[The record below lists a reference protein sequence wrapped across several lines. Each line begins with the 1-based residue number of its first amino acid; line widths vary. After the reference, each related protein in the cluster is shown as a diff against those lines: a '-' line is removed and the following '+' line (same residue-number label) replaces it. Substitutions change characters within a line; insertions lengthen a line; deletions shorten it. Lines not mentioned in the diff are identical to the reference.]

1 MATTN
6 IPDSAFQQVA
16 ELREQLNHH
25 NYRYYV
31 LDSPEIS
38 DAQYDDLM
46 RELRAIEAEHP
57 ELVTPDSPT
66 QRVGA
71 APAEGFTQVAHP
83 RPMFSLGNAFD
94 DDEFMAWHQRVSD
107 LLEGETFDM
116 VCELK
121 YDGLAVALTY
131 EDGVFVRGATRGNG
145 TVGEDVTLNLRTI
158 KSIPLRLLSKD
169 VPQRLEVRGEV
180 YFPKSLFAK
189 FNEERAAR
197 GEQTYANPR
206 NTAAGSLRQLDPRS
220 TAERPLDIFIY
231 SLGYAEGGDM
241 PAYHWEM
248 LQYLKRLGFKVSA
261 DSRRVQTP
269 EDAIAFY
276 KHWVK
281 NAEEDLDAAADG
293 VVVKVDNLD
302 YQRHLGV
309 VGREPRWAVAYKFP
323 AVQEIT
329 RLLDIRVNVGR
340 TGSIN
345 PYAVLEPVN
354 IAGATVRQATL
365 HNEDYI
371 RGKDLLIGDWVVVER
386 AGEVIPQIVSVIAK
400 ERKPAANLFGK
411 IIRKPVYSY
420 DRIGRLRRR
429 RRVKAPTKLRYED
442 RREFRMPS
450 SCPSCSEPV
459 VSPEDDAMSYC
470 DNASCPTQLVRLLE
484 HFVSRG
490 AMDIEGMGIKWGEL
504 LIKQGLIKDVAD
516 LYYLEPEHL
525 ARLNLLDAIEAAKAR
540 PFADALAA
548 AGIPTVGK
556 KSASIIAERFGNM
569 SALSS
574 ASELNVGELS
584 GVSARTA
591 AAIFAHFSEL
601 RMQPHFTRLGSDFLG
616 NGLIALQ
623 SDLFYVNR
631 RHLLQPESLRQ
642 KSVSN
647 LLSAIEASR
656 QRPLSRVLV
665 ALGIRHV
672 GGEVAEL
679 LARSFTTIDNLMS
692 ADEEALTAIPTIGPR
707 IAESVVSYFQNEA
720 NRNVVEKLRAAGV
733 RLEDEPRAVPTE
745 QPFVGMRFV
754 VTGRLEGFSR
764 SQIQDTIKQYGG
776 AVSGSVSKNT
786 RLSCGR
792 RGRRFQ
798 ARGRRAPRGQG
809 ADRGRIPGQIAGKW
823 RRDSLRRRIGQ
834 PAPWTRAPVRRE
846 CLAVLDGN
854 DRH

>member
-1 MATTN
+1 MTTIN
-6 IPDSAFQQVA
+6 ITERIA
-16 ELREQLNHH
+16 ELRERLNHH

-31 LDSPEIS
+31 LDSPEVS
-38 DAQYDDLM
+38 DARYDALI
-46 RELRAIEAEHP
+46 RELRAIEAKHP

-71 APAEGFTQVAHP
+71 APADGFEQVTHS
-83 RPMFSLGNAFD
+83 RPMHSLGNAFD
-94 DDEFMAWHQRVSD
+94 DEEFMAWHKRVSD
-107 LLEGETFDM
+107 MLEGEPFNM

-145 TVGEDVTLNLRTI
+145 MVGEDVTSNLRTI
-158 KSIPLRLLSKD
+158 KSIPLRLLSAGENID
-169 VPQRLEVRGEV
+169 RPQRLEVRGEV

-206 NTAAGSLRQLDPRS
+206 NTAAGSLRQLDPRN

-231 SLGYAEGGDM
+231 SLGYAEGGDV
-241 PAYHWEM
+241 PATHWEM
-248 LQYLKRLGFKVSA
+248 LQYLKGLGFKVSD
-261 DSRRVQTP
+261 DSRLVHTQ
-269 EDAIAFY
+269 EEAIAFY
-276 KHWVK
+276 NRWVRSH
-281 NAEEDLDAAADG
+281 EEELDAAADG

-371 RGKDLLIGDWVVVER
+371 RGKDLLIGDRVVVER
-386 AGEVIPQIVSVIAK
+386 AGEVIPQVVSVIAE

-411 IIRKPVYSY
+411 LIRKPAYSY
-420 DRIGRLRRR
+420 DRIGRLRRKR
-429 RRVKAPTKLRYED
+429 RYKAPARIRYED
-442 RREFRMPS
+442 RREFRMPT
-450 SCPSCSEPV
+450 SCPECKKPV
-459 VSPEDDAMSYC
+459 VSPEDEAMSYC
-470 DNASCPTQLVRLLE
+470 VNASCPAQLVRLLE

-490 AMDIEGMGIKWGEL
+490 AMDIEGMGIKWGEY
-504 LIKQGLIKDVAD
+504 LIQQGLIRDVAD
-516 LYYLEPEHL
+516 IYYLKPSDL
-525 ARLNLLDAIEAAKAR
+525 ARLNLLDVIEAAKAR
-540 PFADALAA
+540 PFSDALANSR
-548 AGIPTVGK
+548 IPTVGK
-556 KSASIIAERFGNM
+556 KSAGIIAERFRNM
-569 SALSS
+569 SALST
-574 ASELNVGELS
+574 ASELDIGELS

-591 AAIFAHFSEL
+591 KAVVNHFAEL
-601 RMQPHFTRLGSDFLG
+601 RSKAHITEISSDFLV
-616 NGLIALQ
+616 NGLVDAH

-631 RHLLQPESLRQ
+631 SHLLDPESLRQ

-647 LLSAIEASR
+647 LLSAIEASK

-679 LARSFTTIDNLMS
+679 LAREFTTIDNLMA
-692 ADEEALTAIPTIGPR
+692 ADEEALIAIDSIGPR

-720 NRNVVEKLRAAGV
+720 NRNVVEKLRSAGV
-733 RLEDEPRAVPTE
+733 RLEDEERVIPTE

-754 VTGRLEGFSR
+754 VTGRLEQFSR
-764 SQIQDTIKQYGG
+764 SQVQDLIKQYGG

-786 RLSCGR
+786 SYLVAGEGGGSKLADAQRLEVEVLTE
-792 RGRRFQ
+792 
-798 ARGRRAPRGQG
+798 
-809 ADRGRIPGQIAGKW
+809 DE
-823 RRDSLRRRIGQ
+823 L
-834 PAPWTRAPVRRE
+834 
-846 CLAVLDGN
+846 LALLPPTATQN
-854 DRH
+854 

>member
-1 MATTN
+1 MTTTN

-16 ELREQLNHH
+16 ELREQLNHN
-25 NYRYYV
+25 NYHYYV

-38 DAQYDDLM
+38 DAQYDELM
-46 RELRAIEAEHP
+46 RELHAIEAEHP

-365 HNEDYI
+365 HNEGYI

-386 AGEVIPQIVSVIAK
+386 AGEVIPQVVSVIA
-400 ERKPAANLFGK
+400 
-411 IIRKPVYSY
+411 
-420 DRIGRLRRR
+420 
-429 RRVKAPTKLRYED
+429 D
-442 RREFRMPS
+442 RRDGSERDFRMPAA
-450 SCPSCSEPV
+450 CPSCAEPV
-459 VSPEDDAMSYC
+459 VSPEDEAMSYC
-470 DNASCPTQLVRLLE
+470 DNASCPVQLVRLLE

-490 AMDIEGMGIKWGEL
+490 AMDIEGMGIKWGEF
-504 LIKQGLIKDVAD
+504 LIQQGLIKDVAD
-516 LYYLEPEHL
+516 LYYLESEHL
-525 ARLNLLDAIEAAKAR
+525 ARLNLLDVIEAAKVR

-647 LLSAIEASR
+647 LLSAIEASK

-733 RLEDEPRAVPTE
+733 RLEDEPRAVLTE

-754 VTGRLEGFSR
+754 VTGRLERFSR

-786 RLSCGR
+786 DYLVAGEGGGSKLADAERLEVKVLSEDELIR
-792 RGRRFQ
+792 
-798 ARGRRAPRGQG
+798 
-809 ADRGRIPGQIAGKW
+809 KL
-823 RRDSLRRRIGQ
+823 RDSGVEL
-834 PAPWTRAPVRRE
+834 P
-846 CLAVLDGN
+846 
-854 DRH
+854 

>member
-6 IPDSAFQQVA
+6 IPDSVFQQVA

-31 LDSPEIS
+31 LDSPEVS

-46 RELRAIEAEHP
+46 RELRAIEADHP

-71 APAEGFTQVAHP
+71 APAEGFAQVEHP

-94 DDEFMAWHQRVSD
+94 DDEFMAWHKRVSD
-107 LLEGETFDM
+107 LLEGEPFDM

-158 KSIPLRLLSKD
+158 KSIPLRLLSED

-386 AGEVIPQIVSVIAK
+386 AGEVIPQVVSVIA
-400 ERKPAANLFGK
+400 
-411 IIRKPVYSY
+411 
-420 DRIGRLRRR
+420 
-429 RRVKAPTKLRYED
+429 D
-442 RREFRMPS
+442 RRDGSERDFRMPEA
-450 SCPSCSEPV
+450 CPSCAEPV
-459 VSPEDDAMSYC
+459 VSPEDEAMSYC
-470 DNASCPTQLVRLLE
+470 DNASCPAQLVRLLE

-490 AMDIEGMGIKWGEL
+490 AMDIEGMGIKWGEF
-504 LIKQGLIKDVAD
+504 LIQQGLIKDVAD

-525 ARLNLLDAIEAAKAR
+525 ARLNLLDVIEAAKVR
-540 PFADALAA
+540 LFADALAA

-601 RMQPHFTRLGSDFLG
+601 RMQPHFTRLGSDFLR
-616 NGLIALQ
+616 NGLIDVQ

-631 RHLLQPESLRQ
+631 KHLLQPEMLRQ

-647 LLSAIEASR
+647 LLSAIEASK

-692 ADEEALTAIPTIGPR
+692 ADEEVLTAIPTIGPR
-707 IAESVVSYFQNEA
+707 IAESVVSYFRNEA
-720 NRNVVEKLRAAGV
+720 NRQVVEKLRAARV
-733 RLEDEPRAVPTE
+733 RLEDEPSAAPTE
-745 QPFVGMRFV
+745 QPFVGLRFV
-754 VTGRLEGFSR
+754 VTGRLERFSR

-786 RLSCGR
+786 NYLVAGEGGGSKLADAERLEVKVLTEDELL
-792 RGRRFQ
+792 
-798 ARGRRAPRGQG
+798 AM
-809 ADRGRIPGQIAGKW
+809 
-823 RRDSLRRRIGQ
+823 L
-834 PAPWTRAPVRRE
+834 PAE
-846 CLAVLDGN
+846 
-854 DRH
+854 

>member
-6 IPDSAFQQVA
+6 IPDSVFQQVA
-16 ELREQLNHH
+16 DLREQLNHH

-31 LDSPEIS
+31 LDSPEIG

-46 RELRAIEAEHP
+46 RELRAIESEHP

-158 KSIPLRLLSKD
+158 KSIPLRLLSED

-386 AGEVIPQIVSVIAK
+386 AGEVIPQVVSVVA
-400 ERKPAANLFGK
+400 ERRDGSE
-411 IIRKPVYSY
+411 R
-420 DRIGRLRRR
+420 D
-429 RRVKAPTKLRYED
+429 
-442 RREFRMPS
+442 FRMPAA
-450 SCPSCSEPV
+450 CPSCAEPV
-459 VSPEDDAMSYC
+459 VSPENEVMSYC
-470 DNASCPTQLVRLLE
+470 DNASCPAQLVRLLE
-484 HFVSRG
+484 HFVSRS
-490 AMDIEGMGIKWGEL
+490 AMDIEGMGIKWGEF
-504 LIKQGLIKDVAD
+504 LIQQGLIKDVAD

-540 PFADALAA
+540 SFDDALAA

-601 RMQPHFTRLGSDFLG
+601 RMQPYFTRLGSDFLG

-679 LARSFTTIDNLMS
+679 LARSFTTIDNLMN
-692 ADEEALTAIPTIGPR
+692 ADEEALVAIPTIGPR

-720 NRNVVEKLRAAGV
+720 NRSVVEKLRAAGV

-754 VTGRLEGFSR
+754 VTGRLERFSR
-764 SQIQDTIKQYGG
+764 SQIQDLIKQYGG

-786 RLSCGR
+786 DYLVAGEGGGSKLADAERLEVKVLNEDELIR
-792 RGRRFQ
+792 
-798 ARGRRAPRGQG
+798 
-809 ADRGRIPGQIAGKW
+809 KL
-823 RRDSLRRRIGQ
+823 RDSGVEL
-834 PAPWTRAPVRRE
+834 P
-846 CLAVLDGN
+846 
-854 DRH
+854 

>member
-6 IPDSAFQQVA
+6 IPDSAFLQVA
-16 ELREQLNHH
+16 ELREQLNHN
-25 NYRYYV
+25 NYHYYV

-38 DAQYDDLM
+38 DAQYDELM

-71 APAEGFTQVAHP
+71 QPAEGFTQVAHP

-94 DDEFMAWHQRVSD
+94 DDEFLAWHRRVSD

-158 KSIPLRLLSKD
+158 KSIPLRLLSED

-386 AGEVIPQIVSVIAK
+386 AGEVIPQVVSVIA
-400 ERKPAANLFGK
+400 
-411 IIRKPVYSY
+411 
-420 DRIGRLRRR
+420 
-429 RRVKAPTKLRYED
+429 D
-442 RREFRMPS
+442 RRDGSERDFRMPAA
-450 SCPSCSEPV
+450 CPSCAEPV
-459 VSPEDDAMSYC
+459 VSPEDEAMSYC
-470 DNASCPTQLVRLLE
+470 DNASCPVQLVRLLE

-504 LIKQGLIKDVAD
+504 LIRQGLIKDVAD
-516 LYYLEPEHL
+516 LYYIESEHL
-525 ARLNLLDAIEAAKAR
+525 ARLNLLDVIESAKAR

-548 AGIPTVGK
+548 SGIPTVGK

-591 AAIFAHFSEL
+591 SAIFAHFSEL

-647 LLSAIEASR
+647 LLSAIEASK

-707 IAESVVSYFQNEA
+707 IAESVVSYFRNEA
-720 NRNVVEKLRAAGV
+720 NRQVVEKLRKVDV
-733 RLEDEPRAVPTE
+733 RLEDEPRTVPTV
-745 QPFVGMRFV
+745 QPFAGKRFV
-754 VTGRLEGFSR
+754 VTGRLDRFSR
-764 SQIQDTIKQYGG
+764 SQIQDLIKQYGG

-786 RLSCGR
+786 DYLVAGEGGGSKLADAERLEVKVLTEDEFLGKLRESGVE
-792 RGRRFQ
+792 
-798 ARGRRAPRGQG
+798 
-809 ADRGRIPGQIAGKW
+809 IA
-823 RRDSLRRRIGQ
+823 
-834 PAPWTRAPVRRE
+834 
-846 CLAVLDGN
+846 
-854 DRH
+854 

>member
-38 DAQYDDLM
+38 DAQYDELM

-57 ELVTPDSPT
+57 EFVTPDSPT

-71 APAEGFTQVAHP
+71 QPAEGFTQVAHP

-94 DDEFMAWHQRVSD
+94 DDEFMAWHRRVSD

-158 KSIPLRLLSKD
+158 KSIPLRLLSED

-248 LQYLKRLGFKVSA
+248 LQYLKRLGFKVSD

-269 EDAIAFY
+269 KEAIAFY

-386 AGEVIPQIVSVIAK
+386 AGEVIPQVVSVVA
-400 ERKPAANLFGK
+400 ERRDGSE
-411 IIRKPVYSY
+411 R
-420 DRIGRLRRR
+420 D
-429 RRVKAPTKLRYED
+429 
-442 RREFRMPS
+442 FRMPAA
-450 SCPSCSEPV
+450 CPSCAESV
-459 VSPEDDAMSYC
+459 VSPEDEAMSYC
-470 DNASCPTQLVRLLE
+470 DNASCPAQLVRLLE
-484 HFVSRG
+484 HFVSRS

-504 LIKQGLIKDVAD
+504 LIKQALIKDVAD
-516 LYYLEPEHL
+516 LYYIESEHL
-525 ARLNLLDAIEAAKAR
+525 ARLNLLDVIESAKAR

-548 AGIPTVGK
+548 SGIPTVGK
-556 KSASIIAERFGNM
+556 KSAGIIAERFNNM
-569 SALSS
+569 GTLSC
-574 ASELNVGELS
+574 ADELKEGKLK

-591 AAIFAHFSEL
+591 KAMFTHFSGL
-601 RMQPHFTRLGSDFLG
+601 RSRWDFTDLGSEFLR
-616 NGLIALQ
+616 NGLITVQ
-623 SDLFYVNR
+623 SDLFYVDR
-631 RHLLQPESLRQ
+631 KHLLEPETLRQ

-647 LLSAIEASR
+647 LLSAIEASK

-679 LARSFTTIDNLMS
+679 LARSFTTIDNLMN
-692 ADEEALTAIPTIGPR
+692 ADEEALVAIPTIGPR
-707 IAESVVSYFQNEA
+707 IAESVVSYFRNEA

-754 VTGRLEGFSR
+754 VTGRLDRFSR

-786 RLSCGR
+786 DYLVAGEGGGSKLADAERLEVKVLNEDELIR
-792 RGRRFQ
+792 
-798 ARGRRAPRGQG
+798 
-809 ADRGRIPGQIAGKW
+809 KL
-823 RRDSLRRRIGQ
+823 RDSGVEL
-834 PAPWTRAPVRRE
+834 P
-846 CLAVLDGN
+846 
-854 DRH
+854 

>member
-1 MATTN
+1 MTTTDLTER
-6 IPDSAFQQVA
+6 IE
-16 ELREQLNHH
+16 ELRERLNFH

-31 LDSPEIS
+31 LDSPEVS
-38 DAQYDDLM
+38 DAQYDALI

-71 APAEGFTQVAHP
+71 APADGFRQVEHT
-83 RPMFSLGNAFD
+83 RQMFSLGNAFD
-94 DDEFMAWHQRVSD
+94 DEEFLAWHKRVSD
-107 LLEGETFDM
+107 LLEGEAFDM

-131 EDGVFVRGATRGNG
+131 ENGVFVRGATRGNG
-145 TVGEDVTLNLRTI
+145 MVGEDVTSNLRTI

-169 VPQRLEVRGEV
+169 APQRFEVRGEV

-206 NTAAGSLRQLDPRS
+206 NTAAGSLRQLDPRN

-231 SLGYAEGGDM
+231 SLGYAEGGDVSDT
-241 PAYHWEM
+241 HWEM
-248 LQYLKRLGFKVSA
+248 LQYLKGLGFKVSD
-261 DSRRVQTP
+261 DSRRVHSP
-269 EDAIAFY
+269 EEAVAFY
-276 KHWVK
+276 NRWVRSY
-281 NAEEDLDAAADG
+281 EEELDAAADG

-371 RGKDLLIGDWVVVER
+371 RAKDLLIGDWVVVER
-386 AGEVIPQIVSVIAK
+386 AGEVIPQVVSVIA
-400 ERKPAANLFGK
+400 
-411 IIRKPVYSY
+411 
-420 DRIGRLRRR
+420 
-429 RRVKAPTKLRYED
+429 D
-442 RREFRMPS
+442 RRDGSERDFRMPEV
-450 SCPSCSEPV
+450 CPSCAEPV
-459 VSPEDDAMSYC
+459 VSPEDEAMSYC
-470 DNASCPTQLVRLLE
+470 DNASCPAQLVRLLE

-490 AMDIEGMGIKWGEL
+490 AMDIEGMGIKWGEF
-504 LIKQGLIKDVAD
+504 LIQQGLIKDVAD

-525 ARLNLLDAIEAAKAR
+525 ARLNLLDVIEAAKTR
-540 PFADALAA
+540 SFEDALAA
-548 AGIPTVGK
+548 SGIPTVGK

-574 ASELNVGELS
+574 ASELSVGELS

-601 RMQPHFTRLGSDFLG
+601 RMQSHFTRLGADFLG
-616 NGLIALQ
+616 NGLIDVQ

-631 RHLLQPESLRQ
+631 KHLLQPETLRQ

-647 LLSAIEASR
+647 LLNAIEASK

-679 LARSFTTIDNLMS
+679 LAREFTTIDNLMS
-692 ADEEALTAIPTIGPR
+692 ANEEALIAIDSIGPR
-707 IAESVVSYFQNEA
+707 IAESVVSYFGNEA
-720 NRNVVEKLRAAGV
+720 NRQVVEKLRAAGV
-733 RLEDEPRAVPTE
+733 RLEDEERVIPTE

-754 VTGRLEGFSR
+754 VTGRLERFSR
-764 SQIQDTIKQYGG
+764 SQVQDLIKQYGG

-786 RLSCGR
+786 NYLVAGEGGGSKLADAQRLEVEVLTEDELL
-792 RGRRFQ
+792 
-798 ARGRRAPRGQG
+798 AMLPV
-809 ADRGRIPGQIAGKW
+809 
-823 RRDSLRRRIGQ
+823 DSL
-834 PAPWTRAPVRRE
+834 
-846 CLAVLDGN
+846 
-854 DRH
+854 

>member
-1 MATTN
+1 M
-6 IPDSAFQQVA
+6 
-16 ELREQLNHH
+16 
-25 NYRYYV
+25 
-31 LDSPEIS
+31 
-38 DAQYDDLM
+38 
-46 RELRAIEAEHP
+46 
-57 ELVTPDSPT
+57 
-66 QRVGA
+66 
-71 APAEGFTQVAHP
+71 AHP

-94 DDEFMAWHQRVSD
+94 DDEFMAWHKRVSD
-107 LLEGETFDM
+107 LLEGEPFDM

-131 EDGVFVRGATRGNG
+131 ENGVFVRGATRGNG

-158 KSIPLRLLSKD
+158 KSIPLRLLSED
-169 VPQRLEVRGEV
+169 VPQKLEVRGEV

-248 LQYLKRLGFKVSA
+248 LQYLNRLGFKVSA

-269 EDAIAFY
+269 EEAIAFY

-281 NAEEDLDAAADG
+281 NGEEDLDAAADG

-371 RGKDLLIGDWVVVER
+371 RAKDLLIGDWVVVER
-386 AGEVIPQIVSVIAK
+386 AGEVIPQVVSVID
-400 ERKPAANLFGK
+400 ERRDGSE
-411 IIRKPVYSY
+411 R
-420 DRIGRLRRR
+420 D
-429 RRVKAPTKLRYED
+429 
-442 RREFRMPS
+442 FRMPEA
-450 SCPSCSEPV
+450 CPSCAEPV
-459 VSPEDDAMSYC
+459 VSPEDETMSYC
-470 DNASCPTQLVRLLE
+470 DNALCPAQLVRLLE

-490 AMDIEGMGIKWGEL
+490 AMDIEGMGIKWGEF
-504 LIKQGLIKDVAD
+504 LIQQGLIKDVAD

-540 PFADALAA
+540 SFADALAA

-601 RMQPHFTRLGSDFLG
+601 RMQSHFTRLGSDFLR
-616 NGLIALQ
+616 NGLIDVQ

-631 RHLLQPESLRQ
+631 KHLLQPEMLRQ

-647 LLSAIEASR
+647 LLSAIEASK

-692 ADEEALTAIPTIGPR
+692 ADEEALVAIPTIGPR
-707 IAESVVSYFQNEA
+707 IAESVVSYFRNEA
-720 NRNVVEKLRAAGV
+720 NRQVVEKLRAARV
-733 RLEDEPRAVPTE
+733 RLEDEPRAVPTV
-745 QPFVGMRFV
+745 QPFANKRFV
-754 VTGRLEGFSR
+754 VTGRLERFSR
-764 SQIQDTIKQYGG
+764 SQIQDLIKQYGG

-786 RLSCGR
+786 DYLVAGEGGGSKLADAERLEVKVLTEDEFLGK
-792 RGRRFQ
+792 
-798 ARGRRAPRGQG
+798 A
-809 ADRGRIPGQIAGKW
+809 AGKW
-823 RRDSLRRRIGQ
+823 RRDSLGRRI
-834 PAPWTRAPVRRE
+834 R
-846 CLAVLDGN
+846 
-854 DRH
+854 

>member
-6 IPDSAFQQVA
+6 IPDSVFQQVA
-16 ELREQLNHH
+16 ELRDALNHH

-31 LDSPEIS
+31 LDNPEVS
-38 DAQYDDLM
+38 DAQYDELM
-46 RELRAIEAEHP
+46 RELRAIETEHP

-158 KSIPLRLLSKD
+158 KSIPLRLLSED

-189 FNEERAAR
+189 FNEARAAR

-386 AGEVIPQIVSVIAK
+386 AGEVIPQVVSVVA
-400 ERKPAANLFGK
+400 ERRDGSE
-411 IIRKPVYSY
+411 R
-420 DRIGRLRRR
+420 D
-429 RRVKAPTKLRYED
+429 
-442 RREFRMPS
+442 FRMPAA
-450 SCPSCSEPV
+450 CPSCAEPV
-459 VSPEDDAMSYC
+459 VSPEDEAMSYC
-470 DNASCPTQLVRLLE
+470 DNASCPVQLVRLLE

-504 LIKQGLIKDVAD
+504 LIKQALIKDVAD
-516 LYYLEPEHL
+516 LYYIESEHL

-540 PFADALAA
+540 TFADTLAA

-601 RMQPHFTRLGSDFLG
+601 RMQSHFTRLGSDFLR
-616 NGLIALQ
+616 NGLIDVQ

-631 RHLLQPESLRQ
+631 KHLLQPEMLRQ

-647 LLSAIEASR
+647 LLSAIEASK

-707 IAESVVSYFQNEA
+707 IAESVVSYFRNEA
-720 NRNVVEKLRAAGV
+720 NRQVVEKLRKADV
-733 RLEDEPRAVPTE
+733 RLEDEPRTVPTV
-745 QPFVGMRFV
+745 QPFAGKRFV
-754 VTGRLEGFSR
+754 VTGRLERFSR

-786 RLSCGR
+786 DYLVAGEGGGSKLADAERLEVKVLNEDELIR
-792 RGRRFQ
+792 
-798 ARGRRAPRGQG
+798 
-809 ADRGRIPGQIAGKW
+809 KL
-823 RRDSLRRRIGQ
+823 RDSGVEL
-834 PAPWTRAPVRRE
+834 P
-846 CLAVLDGN
+846 
-854 DRH
+854 

>member
-38 DAQYDDLM
+38 DAQYDALI
-46 RELRAIEAEHP
+46 RELRALEAEHP

-169 VPQRLEVRGEV
+169 VPHRLEVRGEV

-386 AGEVIPQIVSVIAK
+386 AGEVIPQVVSVIA
-400 ERKPAANLFGK
+400 
-411 IIRKPVYSY
+411 
-420 DRIGRLRRR
+420 
-429 RRVKAPTKLRYED
+429 D
-442 RREFRMPS
+442 RRDGSERDFRMPAA
-450 SCPSCSEPV
+450 CPSCAEPV
-459 VSPEDDAMSYC
+459 VSPEDEAMSYC
-470 DNASCPTQLVRLLE
+470 DNASCPVQLVRLLE

-490 AMDIEGMGIKWGEL
+490 AMDIEGMGIKWGEF
-504 LIKQGLIKDVAD
+504 LIQQGLIKDVAD

-540 PFADALAA
+540 SFADALAA

-574 ASELNVGELS
+574 ASELNVEELS

-647 LLSAIEASR
+647 LLSAIEASK

-707 IAESVVSYFQNEA
+707 IAESVVSYFRNEA
-720 NRNVVEKLRAAGV
+720 NRQVVEKLRAARV
-733 RLEDEPRAVPTE
+733 RLEDEPRAVPTV
-745 QPFVGMRFV
+745 QPFANKRFV
-754 VTGRLEGFSR
+754 VTGRLERFSR
-764 SQIQDTIKQYGG
+764 SQIQDLIKQYGG

-786 RLSCGR
+786 DYLVAGEGGGSKLADAERLEVKVLTEDEFLGKLRESGVE
-792 RGRRFQ
+792 
-798 ARGRRAPRGQG
+798 
-809 ADRGRIPGQIAGKW
+809 IA
-823 RRDSLRRRIGQ
+823 
-834 PAPWTRAPVRRE
+834 
-846 CLAVLDGN
+846 
-854 DRH
+854 

>member
-1 MATTN
+1 M
-6 IPDSAFQQVA
+6 
-16 ELREQLNHH
+16 
-25 NYRYYV
+25 
-31 LDSPEIS
+31 
-38 DAQYDDLM
+38 
-46 RELRAIEAEHP
+46 
-57 ELVTPDSPT
+57 
-66 QRVGA
+66 
-71 APAEGFTQVAHP
+71 
-83 RPMFSLGNAFD
+83 
-94 DDEFMAWHQRVSD
+94 
-107 LLEGETFDM
+107 LEGETFDM

-386 AGEVIPQIVSVIAK
+386 AGEVIPQVVSVIA
-400 ERKPAANLFGK
+400 
-411 IIRKPVYSY
+411 
-420 DRIGRLRRR
+420 
-429 RRVKAPTKLRYED
+429 D
-442 RREFRMPS
+442 RRDGSERDFRMPAA
-450 SCPSCSEPV
+450 CPSCAEPV
-459 VSPEDDAMSYC
+459 VSPEDEAMSYC
-470 DNASCPTQLVRLLE
+470 DNASCPVQLVRLLE

-504 LIKQGLIKDVAD
+504 LIKQALIKDVAD
-516 LYYLEPEHL
+516 LYYIESEHL

-540 PFADALAA
+540 TFADTLAA

-601 RMQPHFTRLGSDFLG
+601 RMQSHFTRLGSDFLR
-616 NGLIALQ
+616 NGLIDVQ

-631 RHLLQPESLRQ
+631 KHLLQPEMLRQ
-642 KSVSN
+642 KSVLN

-707 IAESVVSYFQNEA
+707 IAESVVSYFRNEA
-720 NRNVVEKLRAAGV
+720 NRQVVEKLRKADV
-733 RLEDEPRAVPTE
+733 RLEDEPRTVPTV

-754 VTGRLEGFSR
+754 VTGRLERFSR

-786 RLSCGR
+786 NYLVAGEGGGSKLADAERLEVKVLSEDELIR
-792 RGRRFQ
+792 
-798 ARGRRAPRGQG
+798 
-809 ADRGRIPGQIAGKW
+809 KL
-823 RRDSLRRRIGQ
+823 RDSGVEL
-834 PAPWTRAPVRRE
+834 P
-846 CLAVLDGN
+846 
-854 DRH
+854 